1 VEYEEEKTMSWSI
14 VNGDCVSH
22 LQGLPE
28 RSARLVFADPPYN
41 IGVNYGDHYLD
52 DRSENEFL
60 CWCTEWM
67 NAAASV
73 LTDDGSLWVLVNHE
87 LGHRIASIG
96 IDNVGLHLR
105 QTIIWRETFGVCCKR
120 KFNRTSR
127 PLLHFTMSPGKF
139 VFNADSP
146 MIRKASDRLLKYN
159 DKRAN
164 PSGKL
169 LDDVWDIPR
178 VCGTF
183 KERIKGF
190 PTQLPVELL
199 RRVVACA
206 SDPGD
211 LVIDPFSGSGT
222 TGAACIGLDRRY
234 LGIELSPEF
243 ARLSTD
249 RLSKL
254 ASKLAG

>member
-41 IGVNYGDHYLD
+41 IGVDYGDHYSD
-52 DRSENEFL
+52 DRSGNEFL

-199 RRVVACA
+199 RRVVGCA